1 MNYQVVILSED
12 SVFARML
19 EIEFTAC
26 HLKVLATSALET
38 GDFADILI
46 LDLDS
51 SAVPTSEQYRTLI
64 GFSRRPATA
73 AEDARSCSM
82 ILRRP
87 FRVSLLRREVLA
99 QTGMGVPTVEMGYE
113 PHERSLKLDPE
124 ARALHCDRQTV
135 VLSPQEFRILQCLL
149 EHRGRAV
156 SRAKLSELIGTAAG
170 NKTDVYICYLRRKTD
185 NLPGGRLI
193 RTVRGEGYMIK

>member
-1 MNYQVVILSED
+1 MNYQAVILSND

-19 EIEFTAC
+19 EIEFASC
-26 HLKVLATSALET
+26 HLNVLATSELQTE
-38 GDFADILI
+38 DFAEILI

-51 SAVPTSEQYRTLI
+51 SAVPPSEQYRTLI

-87 FRVSLLRREVLA
+87 FRVSLLRQEVLA
-99 QTGMGVPTVEMGYE
+99 QIGMCLPSDGMDYE
-113 PHERSLKLDPE
+113 SHERSLKLDSE
-124 ARALHCDRQTV
+124 TRTLRCGRQSV
-135 VLSPQEFRILQCLL
+135 SLSPQEFRILQCLI

-156 SRAKLSELIGTAAG
+156 SRAKLSALIGQTTG

-185 NLPGGRLI
+185 SLPGGRLI
-193 RTVRGEGYMIK
+193 RTVRGEGYMLK

>member
-12 SVFARML
+12 AVFARML
-19 EIEFTAC
+19 ELEFEAC
-26 HLKVLATSALET
+26 HLKILATSALEA
-38 GDFADILI
+38 GDFAEILI

-51 SAVPTSEQYRTLI
+51 VESPPSEQYRTLI

-99 QTGMGVPTVEMGYE
+99 QTGMGVPTSEMGYE
-113 PHERSLKLDPE
+113 PHERSLKLDSKT
-124 ARALHCDRQTV
+124 RTLHCDRQKIAM
-135 VLSPQEFRILQCLL
+135 SPQEFRILQCLL

-185 NLPGGRLI
+185 KLPGGRLI